1 MNTLKFELKIEEA
14 NAILNALNMPSQTP
28 ATTAVYLINL
38 LQNQAQPQLA
48 EMEKKDEP
56 KATS

>member
-1 MNTLKFELKIEEA
+1 MSTLKFELKVEEA

-38 LQNQAQPQLA
+38 LQSQAQPQI
-48 EMEKKDEP
+48 EKMKEKDEP
-56 KATS
+56 KTAS